1 MNPMKRLL
9 IILATLCMGLCLHA
23 QTVAVSGRIA
33 DEDGQPIA
41 GAVVFA
47 ENDLSHGTVSGND
60 GEWSLNVPKGA
71 IIVFNCLGYT
81 EVKEKAGS
89 ATVINV
95 TMKEDRLVLE
105 AAELVSD
112 GYMSVAKRDLT
123 GSVAS
128 VSMDKISSSPVINFD
143 QALSGRVAG
152 VVVTTSDGAVGNE
165 ANIVIRGNNSLTQDN
180 SPLFVIDG
188 FISESSLATSLNPAD
203 IETIDILKDASS
215 TAIYG
220 ARGANGVIVIQT
232 KQGAESKPRI
242 NFRSS
247 WSLNT
252 VANRQEMMGAY
263 DFVLLQE
270 ELAAAKGSANIY
282 TREGYTLDD
291 YRNVEGVD
299 WQDRIYRK
307 AFVQDYNISISGGSK
322 SSGTSYSA
330 SFSALDQDGI
340 IVNSNFQRYSGKMN
354 LIQKIGRKLKIDL
367 GVTYSQST
375 TGGVTPSDA
384 QVASSASGWLMYS
397 VWAYRPVL
405 PLYDMGDVDEWMD
418 DFTDTSDANDY
429 RFNPAKTV
437 RNEYRKKTVNYV
449 KGNGSL
455 SWYMTKDLTFRV
467 TGGYTWNSWCSEE
480 FNGTSTYT
488 GFPASPSG
496 KGINGKIVTTNTA
509 GWQNDWSLTYR
520 KTIRSLHN
528 INAVAGFAMQGE
540 NKNSHGVAAWN
551 MTTEA
556 LGLEGM
562 NTGQYQNVTPFRYNW
577 KMMSAFLRFNYD
589 YGHKYYATMTL
600 RADGSSKFPKDNR
613 WGFFPSG
620 SLAWNFS
627 QEDFLKNSRVLS
639 NGKLRL
645 SYGVTGNNRTSTPY
659 DFYSYIASSPGSSST
674 ADYTFNGTYIQGY
687 YPVNMANDNLKW
699 ELTAQTDAG
708 IDLAFWGSRLK
719 ITYDWY
725 QKLTSDLLLQAT
737 VPASSGYTT
746 EMLNIGSIRNR
757 GHEISVEAVPVRK
770 KNFEWSVSFNIAFN
784 RNTVTGLNL
793 GQQSLLSAV
802 SWDQRFNSQYA
813 YMTMIGAPAGLMYGF
828 IYEGTYKAEDF
839 NASGILND
847 GVPYMISVG
856 KGLTRPGDAKY
867 RDINLDGVIDDN
879 DRTVI
884 GSGQPVHTGGFST
897 SFYFYGVDVNV
908 FLNWSY
914 GNSILNANRLYF
926 ENAQWYS
933 TNQFASYKD
942 RFNAETNPRSD
953 IPRVFANGTYVY
965 SSRVVE
971 DGSYIRIRSV
981 SVGYTFPSK
990 LLSKA
995 RISSCRIAVSADN
1008 PMLFTK
1014 YSGADPEVSTRSS
1027 VLTPGFDWSA
1037 YARARGG
1044 SVSLNLSF

>member
-1 MNPMKRLL
+1 MA
-9 IILATLCMGLCLHA
+9 ILCAGLGLRA
-23 QTVAVSGRIA
+23 QTVAVSGRIS
-33 DEDGQPIA
+33 DSGGQPVA
-41 GAVVFA
+41 GAVVYA
-47 ENDLSHGTVSGND
+47 ENEPARGTVSGND
-60 GEWSLNVPKGA
+60 GEFALSVSPDAVL
-71 IIVFNCLGYT
+71 VFNCLGY
-81 EVKEKAGS
+81 KEIRERVNS
-89 ATVINV
+89 RTVINV
-95 TMKEDRLVLE
+95 IMPEDRLVLE

-128 VSMDKISSSPVINFD
+128 VSMDKISSAPVVNFD
-143 QALSGRVAG
+143 QALSGRIAG
-152 VVVTTSDGAVGNE
+152 VVVTTSDGAVGSD

-220 ARGANGVIVIQT
+220 ARGANGVIVITT
-232 KQGAESKPRI
+232 KQGTDGRPRI
-242 NFRSS
+242 NFKSS

-270 ELAAAKGSANIY
+270 ELAAAKGSDNMY

-307 AFVQDYNISISGGSK
+307 AFVQDYSISISGGSK
-322 SSGTSYSA
+322 ASGTSYSA
-330 SFSALDQDGI
+330 SVSALDQDGI

-354 LIQKIGRKLKIDL
+354 LTQKIGKKLKLDL
-367 GVTYSQST
+367 GMTYSRSI

-384 QVASSASGWLMYS
+384 HEASSASGWLMYS

-405 PLYDMGDVDEWMD
+405 PLYSMGNVDEWMD
-418 DFTDTSDANDY
+418 DFTDSADANDY

-437 RNEYRKKTVNYV
+437 RNEHRKKTVDYM

-455 SWYMTKDLTFRV
+455 SWYMTKYLTFRV
-467 TGGYTWNSWCSEE
+467 TGGYTWNSWRNEE
-480 FNGTSTYT
+480 FNGTQTYT

-496 KGINGKIVTTNTA
+496 KGINGRIVTTNTLS
-509 GWQNDWSLTYR
+509 WQNDWSLTWR
-520 KTIRSLHN
+520 KTIKANHN

-562 NTGQYQNVTPFRYNW
+562 NTGQYQNVPPYRYNW

-589 YGHKYYATMTL
+589 YDHKYYATLTF
-600 RADGSSKFPKDNR
+600 RADGSSKFPKGNR

-627 QEDFLKNSRVLS
+627 REDFLKDSDVLS

-659 DFYSYIASSPGSSST
+659 DFYSQIASSPGSSST
-674 ADYTFNGTYIQGY
+674 ADYTFNGVYVQGY
-687 YPVNMANDNLKW
+687 QPVNMANDNLRW
-699 ELTAQTDAG
+699 EQTSQTDAG
-708 IDLAFWGSRLK
+708 IDLAFFGNRLK
-719 ITYDWY
+719 VTYDWY

-737 VPASSGYTT
+737 IPSSSGYTS

-757 GHEISVEAVPVRK
+757 GHEISIEAVPVRK
-770 KNFEWSVSFNIAFN
+770 TNFEWSASFNIAFN

-793 GQQSLLSAV
+793 GQQTLLSAV

-813 YMTMIGAPAGLMYGF
+813 YLTMVGAPTGLMYGF
-828 IYEGTYKAEDF
+828 IYDGTYKAEDF
-839 NASGILND
+839 NGSGMLND
-847 GVPYMISVG
+847 GVPYMVSVG
-856 KGLTRPGDAKY
+856 KGLVRPGDAKY

-879 DRTVI
+879 DRTII
-884 GSGQPVHTGGFST
+884 GSGQPVHTGGFGT
-897 SFYFYGVDVNV
+897 SFSFYGVDVNI
-908 FLNWSY
+908 FMNWSY

-942 RFNAETNPRSD
+942 RFNAETNPGSD
-953 IPRVFANGTYVY
+953 IPGVFANGIYVY

-971 DGSYIRIRSV
+971 DGSYLRIRSV
-981 SVGYTFPSK
+981 SVGYTFPAG
-990 LLSKA
+990 LLSKV

-1008 PMLFTK
+1008 PLVFTR
-1014 YSGADPEVSTRSS
+1014 YSGADPEVSTRAS

>member
-1 MNPMKRLL
+1 MKRLL
-9 IILATLCMGLCLHA
+9 MILAMLCMGILLRA
-23 QTVAVSGRIA
+23 QTVAVSGRIT
-33 DEDGQPIA
+33 DSDGQPLA
-41 GAVVFA
+41 GAVVYP
-47 ENDLSHGTVSGND
+47 EKDPSGGTVSGND
-60 GEWSLNVPKGA
+60 GKWSITVAKDAVL
-71 IIVFNCLGYT
+71 VFNCLGY
-81 EVKEKAGS
+81 KEMREKVDS
-89 ATVINV
+89 RTVINV
-95 TMKEDRLVLE
+95 TMQDDKLLLD
-105 AAELVSD
+105 AAEVVSD

-128 VSMDKISSSPVINFD
+128 VSMDKLSSAPVTNFD

-152 VVVTTSDGAVGNE
+152 VVVTTGDGAVGSE
-165 ANIVIRGNNSLTQDN
+165 ANIVIRGNNSLTQGN
-180 SPLFVIDG
+180 SPLFVVDG
-188 FISESSLATSLNPAD
+188 FISESSLATSINPAD

-232 KQGAESKPRI
+232 RQGAEGKPRI
-242 NFRSS
+242 NFKSS

-252 VANRQEMMGAY
+252 VAKRQEMMGAY

-270 ELAAAKGSANIY
+270 ELTGIKGSENIY
-282 TREGYTLDD
+282 TKNGYTLDD
-291 YRNVEGVD
+291 YRNVEGVN
-299 WQDRIYRK
+299 WQDRIYRL

-322 SSGTSYSA
+322 SSGTSYNA

-340 IVNSNFQRYSGKMN
+340 IVNSNFQRYSAKMN
-354 LIQKIGRKLKIDL
+354 LAQKIGKKLKLDL
-367 GVTYSQST
+367 NMSYSRSLT
-375 TGGVTPSDA
+375 NGVTPSDA
-384 QVASSASGWLMYS
+384 NEASSASGWLMYS

-405 PLYDMGDVDEWMD
+405 PLYSMDDVDEWMD
-418 DFTDTSDANDY
+418 DFTDASDANDY

-437 RNEYRKKTVNYV
+437 RNEYKKKVVNYM
-449 KGNGSL
+449 KGNGGL
-455 SWYMTKDLTFRV
+455 SWYMTKDITFKV
-467 TGGYTWNSWCSEE
+467 TGGYTFNSYRNEE
-480 FNGTSTYT
+480 FNGTQTYT

-496 KGINGKIVTTNTA
+496 KGINGKIVTTNTIS
-509 GWQNDWSLTYR
+509 WQNDWSLTWR
-520 KTIRSLHN
+520 KTFRSSHN

-540 NKNSHGVAAWN
+540 KKDCHGVAAWN

-589 YGHKYYATMTL
+589 YMHKYYATVTF

-627 QEDFLKNSRVLS
+627 QEDFFSGFKPLS

-659 DFYSYIASSPGSSST
+659 DFYSQIASSPGSSDM
-674 ADYTFNGTYIQGY
+674 ADYTFNGMYVQGY
-687 YPVNMANDNLKW
+687 QPVNMANEKLKW
-699 ELTAQTDAG
+699 ELTSQLDAG
-708 IDLAFWGSRLK
+708 IDLAFFGDRLK

-725 QKLTSDLLLQAT
+725 RKLTSDLLLAAT
-737 VPASSGYTT
+737 IPSSSGYTS
-746 EMLNIGSIRNR
+746 EMLNIGSIRNS
-757 GHEISVEAVPVRK
+757 GHEISIDAVPVRTRH
-770 KNFEWSVSFNIAFN
+770 FEWSTSFNIAFN

-793 GQQSLLSAV
+793 GQQSLLSSV
-802 SWDQRFNSQYA
+802 SWDTRFNSQYA
-813 YMTMIGAPAGLMYGF
+813 YITQVGAPTGLMYGF
-828 IYEGTYKAEDF
+828 IYEGTYKEEDF
-839 NASGILND
+839 NASGILNED
-847 GVPYMISVG
+847 VPYMVSVG
-856 KGLTRPGDAKY
+856 KGQTQPGDARY

-884 GSGQPVHTGGFST
+884 GSGQPVHTGGFSN
-897 SFYFYGVDVNV
+897 SFYFYGVDINI
-908 FLNWSY
+908 FMNWSY

-933 TNQFASYKD
+933 TNQFASYRD
-942 RFNAETNPRSD
+942 RFNAQANPRSD

-971 DGSYIRIRSV
+971 DGSYLRIRSI
-981 SVGYTFPSK
+981 SIGYTLPSK

-995 RISSCRIAVSADN
+995 RISSCRIGISIDN
-1008 PMLFTK
+1008 PVTFIR

-1044 SVSLNLSF
+1044 SISLNLSF